1 MKITKQE
8 SYTIE
13 LSRAELALI
22 YVTIGASSHT
32 SRAEAFAEYYG
43 SAPVSKKEFDEVN
56 NSNIYD
62 QLDELF
68 KGK

>member
-22 YVTIGASSHT
+22 YVTIGASST
-32 SRAEAFAEYYG
+32 ESRANAWAEYG
-43 SAPVSKKEFDEVN
+43 TGLISKKEFDNVN
-56 NSNIYD
+56 NSEIYH
-62 QLDELF
+62 QLDSLF
-68 KGK
+68 EGK